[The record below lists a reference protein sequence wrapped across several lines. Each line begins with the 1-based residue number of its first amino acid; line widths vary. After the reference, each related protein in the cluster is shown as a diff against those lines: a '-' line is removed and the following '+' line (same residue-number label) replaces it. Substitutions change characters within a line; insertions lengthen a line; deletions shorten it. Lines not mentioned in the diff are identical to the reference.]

1 MAVRPFVSM
10 ASAARAV
17 SNNENRHVSWLTAWG
32 PEHEIQARVG
42 FAVAQFMRGRDQES
56 LTAALQN
63 YDDTEVL
70 PVELKAAAVEE
81 DIDERHFHSQ
91 LREMVVCVRVAGK

>member
-1 MAVRPFVSM
+1 M

-17 SNNENRHVSWLTAWG
+17 SNNKNRHVSWLTAWG
-32 PEHEIQARVG
+32 PEHEIKARVG
-42 FAVAQFMRGRDQES
+42 FAIAQFMRGRDKES
-56 LTAALQN
+56 ITAALQK
-63 YDDTEVL
+63 YDDTGVL

-91 LREMVVCVRVAGK
+91 LREIVVRVRAAGK